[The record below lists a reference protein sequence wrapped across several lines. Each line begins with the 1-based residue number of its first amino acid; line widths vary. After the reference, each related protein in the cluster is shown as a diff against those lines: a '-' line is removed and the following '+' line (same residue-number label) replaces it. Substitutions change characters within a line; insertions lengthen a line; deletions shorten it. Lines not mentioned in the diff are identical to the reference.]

1 MNRCPPVQLSWRNL
15 LASLAPGLVVLLGLV
30 ALWAATDGFEA
41 LTEEGARRFD
51 VAHNPRPVPV
61 FELEAMSGQTMQLP
75 HSPVGNVSLVEFI
88 YTTCPTICQTA
99 GGEFSRL
106 RDRLAEAGLQA
117 AVRMV
122 SVSFDPERDDP
133 DAMRSYAELH
143 GARGDPWTIARVAR
157 PDLDDLKQTF
167 GIRVI
172 ADEWGGYQHNA
183 AIHVIDAAGRLVAIH
198 DIDDIEGVF
207 QQVEDLL

>member
-1 MNRCPPVQLSWRNL
+1 MNRRPHVQQSWGNPF
-15 LASLAPGLVVLLGLV
+15 AMLAPGLVVLVGVV

-51 VAHNPRPVPV
+51 VVHNPRLVPAL
-61 FELEAMSGQTMQLP
+61 ELQAMTGQNMRLP
-75 HSPVGNVSLVEFI
+75 GRQTGGISLVEFI

-99 GGEFSRL
+99 GNEFSRL
-106 RDRLAEAGLQA
+106 RDRLAKAGLQNS
-117 AVRMV
+117 VRMI

-133 DAMRSYAELH
+133 DAMRAYAEVH
-143 GARGDPWTIARVAR
+143 GARGDPWMIARVSRA
-157 PDLDDLKQTF
+157 DLDDMKQTF

-183 AIHVIDAAGRLVAIH
+183 AIHVIDPVGRLVAIH

-207 QQVEDLL
+207 QRVEDLL